1 MVSSFVP
8 KSDLVTACQVV
19 LLHLIHRSALF
30 FLRQEIR
37 PAERCALLESRWQKS
52 ASTYITDYIYY
63 FNCLC
68 SSLSFP
74 SNNRALMSLC
84 YSACFLA
91 MRKKMTFLIPNH
103 QMFKEHKYGKT
114 SCCLF
119 FCCTGAGFWSEQ
131 NNRILII
138 SYSLVFQFWSKDTFI
153 PPFRELTPER
163 KKLLGDIPLLGV
175 IWMHAFHLFVPF
187 YFFPLETLS
196 SFALVANSC

>member
-52 ASTYITDYIYY
+52 ASTYISDYIYY

-119 FCCTGAGFWSEQ
+119 FAVPVQDSDQNKITGFWSSPTASFSRSEV
-131 NNRILII
+131 R
-138 SYSLVFQFWSKDTFI
+138 
-153 PPFRELTPER
+153 
-163 KKLLGDIPLLGV
+163 
-175 IWMHAFHLFVPF
+175 
-187 YFFPLETLS
+187 TLS
-196 SFALVANSC
+196 SLPLGNLPLREKNCWETYLC